1 MKRFEGKVAY
11 VTGGTSGIGEA
22 VVAQFV
28 REGAKVGI
36 LTEASLEEREAALT
50 KHRAAGGICAAA
62 QADISDAAGVA
73 KAVSLLESELGPC
86 DILVNNAAIWAPNPV
101 PTSSIALFDR
111 HIDVNLKG
119 SFYVTHAVL
128 PAMIARESG
137 AIIFIGSV
145 SGIAGRAGDSAY
157 SASKAGVAMLART
170 LAAELGSKGIRIN
183 CVCPGSVATPLTA
196 ELRTQEGEKA
206 IAALM
211 EGHPSPRRDFFMA
224 PEQMAEVITFL
235 AAPESSAI
243 HGAVIIADEGL
254 TATM

>member
-1 MKRFEGKVAY
+1 MSRFAAKVAL
-11 VTGGTSGIGEA
+11 VTGGTSGIGAAVSRQLHAEGARVLVLSNAPQAELDEA
-22 VVAQFV
+22 V
-28 REGAKVGI
+28 
-36 LTEASLEEREAALT
+36 
-50 KHRAAGGICAAA
+50 AGGTIAAARQVDIADADAVARAVAAMAA
-62 QADISDAAGVA
+62 QA
-73 KAVSLLESELGPC
+73 GPI

-101 PTSSIALFDR
+101 PESPLSLFDR

-128 PAMIARESG
+128 PAMLAKRAGS
-137 AIIFIGSV
+137 IIFIGSV

-170 LAAELGSKGIRIN
+170 LAAELGAKGIRIN

-196 ELRTQEGEKA
+196 GLRTPEGEQA

-211 EGHPSPRRDFFMA
+211 KDHPSPRGAFFMDPA
-224 PEQMAEVITFL
+224 QMAEVVCFL
-235 AAPESSAI
+235 ADPRSSAI
-243 HGAVIIADEGL
+243 HGAVVIADEGL

>member
-1 MKRFEGKVAY
+1 MSRFAGKVAY

-28 REGAKVGI
+28 AEGATVGI
-36 LTEASLEEREAALT
+36 LTEAGEAEREAAVA
-50 KHRAAGGICAAA
+50 RYRDSGGRVATV
-62 QADISDAAGVA
+62 QVDISDADAVA
-73 KAVSLLESELGPC
+73 AAVERLTDEIGPA

-101 PTSSIALFDR
+101 PDSPIALFDR

-128 PAMIARESG
+128 PAMLTKRAGSIV
-137 AIIFIGSV
+137 FVGSV

-170 LAAELGSKGIRIN
+170 LAAELGASGIRIN
-183 CVCPGSVATPLTA
+183 CVCPGSVATPLTSG
-196 ELRTQEGEKA
+196 LRTPEGEQA

-211 EGHPSPRRDFFMA
+211 KDHPSPRGAFFMDPA
-224 PEQMAEVITFL
+224 QMAEVICFL
-235 AAPESSAI
+235 ADQRSSAI

>member
-1 MKRFEGKVAY
+1 MSRFEGKVAL

-22 VVAQFV
+22 VSRQLMA
-28 REGAKVGI
+28 EGARVLVLSNVPQAELDQAANAGTITAGRHVDIADSSAVARAVEDLAGEVGP
-36 LTEASLEEREAALT
+36 
-50 KHRAAGGICAAA
+50 
-62 QADISDAAGVA
+62 V
-73 KAVSLLESELGPC
+73 

-101 PTSSIALFDR
+101 PESPLALFDR

-128 PAMIARESG
+128 PAMIAKG
-137 AIIFIGSV
+137 AGSVVFVSSV

-170 LAAELGSKGIRIN
+170 LAAELGSQGIRIN

-196 ELRTQEGEKA
+196 GLRTPEGEQA

-211 EGHPSPRRDFFMA
+211 KDHPSPRGAFFMDPA
-224 PEQMAEVITFL
+224 QMAEVICFL
-235 AAPESSAI
+235 ADPRSSAL

>member
-1 MKRFEGKVAY
+1 MSRFAGRIAL

-22 VVAQFV
+22 VSRQLTG
-28 REGAKVGI
+28 EGARVCV
-36 LTEASLEEREAALT
+36 LSNALQAELD
-50 KHRAAGGICAAA
+50 RAVAEGWIAAA
-62 QADISDAAGVA
+62 RQVDIADADAVARAVDALAGEVGA
-73 KAVSLLESELGPC
+73 A

-101 PTSSIALFDR
+101 SESPLALFDR

-119 SFYVTHAVL
+119 SFYVTHAAL
-128 PAMIARESG
+128 PAMLAKRAG
-137 AIIFIGSV
+137 AIIFVGSV

-170 LAAELGSKGIRIN
+170 LAAELGSQGIRIN

-196 ELRTQEGEKA
+196 GLRTPEGEQA

-211 EGHPSPRRDFFMA
+211 KDHPSPRGAFFMDPA
-224 PEQMAEVITFL
+224 QMAEVICFL
-235 AAPESSAI
+235 ADAKSSAI

>member
-1 MKRFEGKVAY
+1 MSRFAAKVAL
-11 VTGGTSGIGEA
+11 VTGGTSGIGAAVSRQLHAEGARVLVLSNAPQAELDEA
-22 VVAQFV
+22 V
-28 REGAKVGI
+28 
-36 LTEASLEEREAALT
+36 
-50 KHRAAGGICAAA
+50 AGGTVAAA
-62 QADISDAAGVA
+62 RQVDIADAGAVARAVAAMTA
-73 KAVSLLESELGPC
+73 QTGPI

-101 PTSSIALFDR
+101 PESPLSLFDR

-128 PAMIARESG
+128 PAMLAKRAGS
-137 AIIFIGSV
+137 IIFIGSV

-170 LAAELGSKGIRIN
+170 LAAELGAKGIRIN

-196 ELRTQEGEKA
+196 GLRTPEGEQA

-211 EGHPSPRRDFFMA
+211 KDHPSPRGAFFMDPA
-224 PEQMAEVITFL
+224 QMAEVVCFL
-235 AAPESSAI
+235 ADPRSSAI
-243 HGAVIIADEGL
+243 HGAVVIADEGL

>member
-1 MKRFEGKVAY
+1 MSRFAGKVAL

-22 VVAQFV
+22 VSAQLT
-28 REGAKVGI
+28 REGAKVLVLSNVPQEDI
-36 LTEASLEEREAALT
+36 DAAARSGLI
-50 KHRAAGGICAAA
+50 AAGRHVDI
-62 QADISDAAGVA
+62 ADASAVARAVEELTAEAGSV
-73 KAVSLLESELGPC
+73 

-101 PTSSIALFDR
+101 PESPLSLFDR

-128 PAMIARESG
+128 PAMLAKRAGSV
-137 AIIFIGSV
+137 IFVGSV

-170 LAAELGSKGIRIN
+170 LAAELGSQGIRIN

-196 ELRTQEGEKA
+196 GLRTPEGEKA

-211 EGHPSPRRDFFMA
+211 EDHPSPRGVFFMDPA
-224 PEQMAEVITFL
+224 QMAEVICFL
-235 AAPESSAI
+235 ADPRSSAI

>member
-1 MKRFEGKVAY
+1 MSRFADKVVL
-11 VTGGTSGIGEA
+11 VTGGTSGIGAAVSRQFMAEGA
-22 VVAQFV
+22 RVVALSNVPQAELDQAATDGLITAGHHV
-28 REGAKVGI
+28 DIAD
-36 LTEASLEEREAALT
+36 SLGVARAVEEL
-50 KHRAAGGICAAA
+50 AAA
-62 QADISDAAGVA
+62 VGSV
-73 KAVSLLESELGPC
+73 

-101 PTSSIALFDR
+101 PESPLSLFDR

-128 PAMIARESG
+128 PAMLAKG
-137 AIIFIGSV
+137 AGSVVFVGSV

-170 LAAELGSKGIRIN
+170 LAAELGSQGIRIN

-196 ELRTQEGEKA
+196 GLRTPEGEQA

-211 EGHPSPRRDFFMA
+211 KDHPSPRGAFFMDPA
-224 PEQMAEVITFL
+224 QMAEVICFL
-235 AAPESSAI
+235 ADPKSSAL

>member
-1 MKRFEGKVAY
+1 MSRFAAKVAL
-11 VTGGTSGIGEA
+11 VTGGSRGIGAAVSRQLHAEGARVLVLSNAPQAELDEA
-22 VVAQFV
+22 V
-28 REGAKVGI
+28 
-36 LTEASLEEREAALT
+36 
-50 KHRAAGGICAAA
+50 AGGTVAAA
-62 QADISDAAGVA
+62 RQVDIADAGAVARAVAAMTAQA
-73 KAVSLLESELGPC
+73 GPI

-101 PTSSIALFDR
+101 PESPLSLFDR

-128 PAMIARESG
+128 PAMLAKRAGS
-137 AIIFIGSV
+137 IIFIGSV

-170 LAAELGSKGIRIN
+170 LAAELGAKGIRIN

-196 ELRTQEGEKA
+196 GLRTPEGEQA

-211 EGHPSPRRDFFMA
+211 KDHPSPRGAFFMDPA
-224 PEQMAEVITFL
+224 QMAEVVCFL
-235 AAPESSAI
+235 ADPRSSAI
-243 HGAVIIADEGL
+243 HGAVVIADEGL